1 MAVTI
6 GVTILLAM
14 VSYSLLEKPLLEFG
28 KRFRHKKPLKAGE
41 TMPMTEATAAV
52 TTEKPSPS

>member
-1 MAVTI
+1 MYKRQ
-6 GVTILLAM
+6 